1 MKEFKFEKKLKIL
14 NQYYGNGGKKT
25 FFYIYI
31 YSINIIEK
39 TMTMI
44 RVTEFHR
51 STQNS
56 MQTTNSGS
64 SSSSSSKA
72 EKKWWW

>member
-14 NQYYGNGGKKT
+14 NQYYRNGGKKT

-56 MQTTNSGS
+56 MQTTNSGGS
-64 SSSSSSKA
+64 SSSSSQA